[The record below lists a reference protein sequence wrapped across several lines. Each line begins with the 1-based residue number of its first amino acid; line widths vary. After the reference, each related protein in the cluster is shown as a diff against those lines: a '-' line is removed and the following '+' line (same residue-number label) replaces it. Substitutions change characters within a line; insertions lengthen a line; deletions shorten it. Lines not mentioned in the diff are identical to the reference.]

1 MGVRTGYA
9 EGTFSWVDLATSD
22 PEAATV
28 FYGTLFGWTPDERR
42 MSDGRAYTVLRR
54 EQQDVAGLYALHA
67 TDPGGGEP
75 RWNSHVSVADVD
87 AAAARA
93 RSLGGTVLAGPL
105 DVGDRGRL
113 VVVRDPH
120 GAVIHLCQPGRHF
133 GATCVNE
140 TGCLTWNEL
149 ATLDV
154 DAAIAFYSRLFGWRI
169 EFLAGMPVPYWVIRV
184 GAPAVPVLSGD
195 NGGLRGLTAA
205 DAGVPSRWLPYFVVA
220 DVAEAGAV
228 AIAGGGAVLAGP
240 TEQPKG
246 RFSFLRDPQGA
257 SFLVFESS
265 KLDP

>member
-1 MGVRTGYA
+1 MGARTGYA
-9 EGTFSWVDLATSD
+9 EGTFSWVDLATTD
-22 PEAATV
+22 PEAATA

-42 MSDGRAYTVLRR
+42 MANGGAYTVLRR
-54 EQQDVAGLYALHA
+54 EQQEVAALYALRA
-67 TDPGGGEP
+67 TDPAGAEP

-93 RSLGGTVLAGPL
+93 RALGGAILEGPL
-105 DVGDRGRL
+105 DFGDRGRL

-133 GATCVNE
+133 GATRVNE
-140 TGCLTWNEL
+140 PGCLTWNEL
-149 ATLDV
+149 ATPDV
-154 DAAIAFYSRLFGWRI
+154 DVAIAWYRRLFGWRI

-184 GAPAVPVLSGD
+184 GARD

-205 DAGVPSRWLPYFVVA
+205 DAGGPSRWLPYFVVA
-220 DVAEAGAV
+220 DVAEAGATAV
-228 AIAGGGAVLAGP
+228 ANGGAVLSGP

-246 RFSFLRDPQGA
+246 SFSVLSDPQGA
-257 SFLVFESS
+257 SFLVFESD